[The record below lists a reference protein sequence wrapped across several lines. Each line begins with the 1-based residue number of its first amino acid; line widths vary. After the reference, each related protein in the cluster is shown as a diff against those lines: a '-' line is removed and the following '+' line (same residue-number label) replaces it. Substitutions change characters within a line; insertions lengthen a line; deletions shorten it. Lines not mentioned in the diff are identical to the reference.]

1 MLSAMIRCCGQR
13 VDVVLDFALH
23 FRPGDPSEWIAIL
36 AVVGALAAL
45 FIFLWL
51 RKGSVV
57 DFLDPET
64 LKTPPERAMDA
75 FNETMAVSRKL
86 GHLAH
91 AVIWGIFAFLSGL
104 GAALVLSMTVLG
116 AVVGSFT
123 ATEVGVGALV
133 SLGLGLATWFFVY
146 ASRDELRTGRAP
158 QGPRALPAIREHTR
172 GNTLGK

>member
-1 MLSAMIRCCGQR
+1 MIQCCGQR
-13 VDVVLDFALH
+13 VDFVLDFALH
-23 FRPGDPSEWIAIL
+23 FRPGDPSAWIAIL

-45 FIFLWL
+45 FLFLWL

-104 GAALVLSMTVLG
+104 AAALVLSMTVLG
-116 AVVGSFT
+116 AVVKSFT
-123 ATEVGVGALV
+123 AVEVGVGALIA
-133 SLGLGLATWFFVY
+133 LGLGSATWFFVY

-158 QGPRALPAIREHTR
+158 EARRALSVIRQRTQ
-172 GNTLGK
+172 GNTSGK